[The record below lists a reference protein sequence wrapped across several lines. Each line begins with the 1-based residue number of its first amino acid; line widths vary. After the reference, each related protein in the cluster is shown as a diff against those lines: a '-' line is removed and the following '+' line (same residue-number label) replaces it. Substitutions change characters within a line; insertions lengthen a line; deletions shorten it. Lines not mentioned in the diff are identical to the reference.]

1 MACQRNSFPSHHPPS
16 EDNFFF
22 FLNQT
27 FRDVSSFARRC
38 NLRFGL
44 PECNYLSW
52 TSRAGLGMERQED
65 FPLSTGRPLVGKSA
79 HLHLSWHYFKRGIPP
94 ELEFRGVR
102 REAGGHGHPE
112 VGRTGGARQPPLS
125 HIPWTRSHPLCPRP
139 PASLLPTST
148 PAQRKTWDFRYKRC
162 CFPLRQAPKPAS
174 TWKLAEVP
182 EWQSIMG
189 PAGPTAAHRRGRK

>member
-1 MACQRNSFPSHHPPS
+1 MLFNKARGGIKPTNIMSLAFNTITTGKLALFVLSALIKGISSSGMASLSFPNSGKWHVKEIASHPTTHLQKTI
-16 EDNFFF
+16 FFF

-94 ELEFRGVR
+94 ELEFRGEGGRPVDTATR
-102 REAGGHGHPE
+102 R
-112 VGRTGGARQPPLS
+112 
-125 HIPWTRSHPLCPRP
+125 
-139 PASLLPTST
+139 
-148 PAQRKTWDFRYKRC
+148 
-162 CFPLRQAPKPAS
+162 
-174 TWKLAEVP
+174 
-182 EWQSIMG
+182 
-189 PAGPTAAHRRGRK
+189 